1 MSSCFGGIQKK
12 FIEVFGG
19 FIRVQHHSQVREMI
33 VFVFFFCTCA
43 AFNANS
49 QCIFLT

>member
-33 VFVFFFCTCA
+33 VFFFFFFARVLHLMRTH
-43 AFNANS
+43 S
-49 QCIFLT
+49 VYS

>member
-33 VFVFFFCTCA
+33 VFFFCTCT
-43 AFNANS
+43 AFNTNP

>member
-33 VFVFFFCTCA
+33 VFFFFCTCT
-43 AFNANS
+43 AFNTNP

>member
-33 VFVFFFCTCA
+33 VFLFFCTCT
-43 AFNANS
+43 AFNTNP

>member
-33 VFVFFFCTCA
+33 GFFFLHVY
-43 AFNANS
+43 
-49 QCIFLT
+49 CI

>member
-33 VFVFFFCTCA
+33 DFFFCTCT
-43 AFNANS
+43 AFNANP

>member
-33 VFVFFFCTCA
+33 VLFLHVC
-43 AFNANS
+43 
-49 QCIFLT
+49 CI

>member
-33 VFVFFFCTCA
+33 FFFARVLHLMRTH
-43 AFNANS
+43 S
-49 QCIFLT
+49 VYS

>member
-12 FIEVFGG
+12 FIEVFRG

-33 VFVFFFCTCA
+33 VFFFFFARVLHLMRTH
-43 AFNANS
+43 S
-49 QCIFLT
+49 VYS

>member
-19 FIRVQHHSQVREMI
+19 FIRVQHHSQVRDDC
-33 VFVFFFCTCA
+33 FFFCTCT
-43 AFNANS
+43 AFNANP

>member
-33 VFVFFFCTCA
+33 FFFFCTCT
-43 AFNANS
+43 AFNANP

>member
-33 VFVFFFCTCA
+33 FFFFARVLHLMRTH
-43 AFNANS
+43 S
-49 QCIFLT
+49 VYS

>member
-12 FIEVFGG
+12 FIELFGG

-33 VFVFFFCTCA
+33 VFFFFFFARVLHLMRTH
-43 AFNANS
+43 S
-49 QCIFLT
+49 VYS

>member
-19 FIRVQHHSQVREMI
+19 FICVQHHSQVREMI
-33 VFVFFFCTCA
+33 VFFFFARVLHLMRTH
-43 AFNANS
+43 S
-49 QCIFLT
+49 VYS